1 MYKQL
6 FLIYKIRLSNNI
18 IIIPKSP
25 IVMKQFHK
33 SATTFCIFY
42 LMLFISSCSTED
54 VKPFPPSIGTFTIA
68 AKRLG
73 SAPFVLTPP
82 TSNSAGAFT
91 YSSANASIATI
102 SGSTVTV
109 VGAGTTT
116 ITAVQAANA
125 GYGSTTITATFT
137 VTELEPPTF
146 GSFNVPSKMMGSL
159 PFQLTAPTSNSGG
172 AFSFTSS
179 NTAVA
184 TISGTT
190 VTVVGA
196 GVSTITATQA
206 AFGTFASGTTSTSFT
221 VVANASDNFNAATG
235 TALTANGWVAHS
247 SSTTNP
253 ILITSPGLTFPNYY
267 SSGIGNAASVTSIG
281 QDVSLQFTTV
291 NSGTVYASFLIKATA
306 SPLCIDQYF
315 FAFGNND
322 VADTAYRG
330 KLIINQDATT
340 PTKFKFGFAA
350 NLTNRYTTN
359 LYDYGTTYL
368 VVIKYK
374 IVSPTDTNS
383 NGNIGRDETSL
394 YVFDVSSNY
403 QNEPTVPT
411 IGIEDTASAD
421 ILPGRVVLRQDNVNS
436 PNVIIDG
443 LRLNG
448 SWNLRN

>member
-1 MYKQL
+1 
-6 FLIYKIRLSNNI
+6 
-18 IIIPKSP
+18 
-25 IVMKQFHK
+25 
-33 SATTFCIFY
+33 
-42 LMLFISSCSTED
+42 
-54 VKPFPPSIGTFTIA
+54 
-68 AKRLG
+68 
-73 SAPFVLTPP
+73 
-82 TSNSAGAFT
+82 
-91 YSSANASIATI
+91 
-102 SGSTVTV
+102 
-109 VGAGTTT
+109 
-116 ITAVQAANA
+116 
-125 GYGSTTITATFT
+125 
-137 VTELEPPTF
+137 
-146 GSFNVPSKMMGSL
+146 MMGSL

-172 AFSFTSS
+172 SFSYTSS

-196 GVSTITATQA
+196 GVSTITAIQA
-206 AFGTFASGTTSTSFT
+206 AFGNFASGTTSTSFT

-235 TALTANGWVAHS
+235 IALTANGWVAHS

-253 ILITSPGLTFPNYY
+253 ILITSPGLNFPNYY
-267 SSGIGNAASVTSIG
+267 GSGIGNAASVTSIG
-281 QDVSLQFTTV
+281 QDVSLQFSSV

-394 YVFDVSSNY
+394 YVFDVSSSY

>member
-1 MYKQL
+1 MKVK
-6 FLIYKIRLSNNI
+6 KINI
-18 IIIPKSP
+18 NYPKSP
-25 IVMKQFHK
+25 VVMKQFHK
-33 SATTFCIFY
+33 SAATFCIFY
-42 LMLFISSCSTED
+42 LMLFITSCSTED

-82 TSNSAGAFT
+82 NSNSAGAFA

-109 VGAGTTT
+109 VGVGTTT
-116 ITAVQAANA
+116 ITATQAADA
-125 GYGSTTITATFT
+125 GYSSGSVSATFT
-137 VTELEPPTF
+137 VSQLEPPTI
-146 GSFNVPSKMMGSL
+146 GIFNVPSKMMGSI

-172 AFSFTSS
+172 LFSYTSS

-196 GVSTITATQA
+196 GTSTITATQA
-206 AFGTFASGTTSTSFT
+206 AFGTFASGTATATFT
-221 VVANASDNFNAATG
+221 VTANIPAANIASDNFDATAG

-253 ILITSPGLTFPNYY
+253 ILTTSPGLTFPNYFG
-267 SSGIGNAASVTSIG
+267 SGIGNAASVTSIG
-281 QDVSLQFTTV
+281 QDVSLQFTAVT
-291 NSGTVYASFLIKATA
+291 SGTVYASFLVKATA
-306 SPLCIDQYF
+306 SPLCFDQYF

-322 VADTAYRG
+322 IADTAYRG
-330 KLIINQDATT
+330 KLMINQDATN
-340 PTKFKFGFAA
+340 PAKFKFGFAS

-368 VVIKYK
+368 IVIKYK
-374 IVSPTDTNS
+374 IINSTVTNA
-383 NGNIGRDETSL
+383 NGNLGRDETSL
-394 YVFDVSSNY
+394 YVFDTSSSY
-403 QNEPTVPT
+403 QLEPSPPT
-411 IGIEDTASAD
+411 IGIEDTASVD
-421 ILPGRVVLRQDNVNS
+421 ILPGRAVLRQDNVNS

-443 LRLNG
+443 LRVD
-448 SWNLRN
+448 SAWNLRN